1 MKDDKTSES
10 QKNDLRRI
18 MRDHGLAKFGDALT
32 NFLYSRAKTNVV
44 GKPVGERVFDKALA
58 ESLRQIGLR
67 KLMPSNSSSG
77 DLGDG
82 VEALIG
88 YGYLHGLITIDE
100 LTEIVE
106 SILKQS
112 DFADLSDRKVEREAM
127 IEAFKKVMLEIMERM
142 KD

>member
-1 MKDDKTSES
+1 MKDNKTPES

-18 MRDHGLAKFGDALT
+18 MRNHGLAKFGDALT

-106 SILKQS
+106 STLKRS

-127 IEAFKKVMLEIMERM
+127 IEAFKKAMLEIMERM
-142 KD
+142 KE